1 MPTYIQK
8 STTSDLTPSLPNTAS
23 FINEMS
29 TGTGTDTFVTVS
41 GMTGVTESAMFI
53 TPSSVPNNDAWEDG
67 GTYTVEIEVDTTS
80 SDITVDARIV
90 KLSSTG
96 TIIEGGSFTGSPLTL
111 SGSGSL
117 SPIAPTW
124 SGSEACGNR
133 LAIEL
138 TIVYSPA
145 HGSATADIGLG
156 TVANEVIT
164 ANLTEDSAGCTAS
177 AVAIPLIINSSAMI

>member
-8 STTSDLTPSLPNTAS
+8 TDASDLTPTWANTS
-23 FINEMS
+23 VFDNEMS
-29 TGTGTDTFVTVS
+29 TGTGTDTFIAISEMPGTF
-41 GMTGVTESAMFI
+41 SASFI
-53 TPSSVPNNDAWEDG
+53 TPTGVPNNDSWEDG

-80 SDITVDARIV
+80 SDITMDARVV

-117 SPIAPTW
+117 SPVAPTW

-133 LAIEL
+133 LAIEFE
-138 TIVYSPA
+138 IIFSPA
-145 HGSATADIGLG
+145 HGSASADIGVG

-164 ANLTEDSAGCTAS
+164 ANITEDSAGCTAAGFAHS
-177 AVAIPLIINSSAMI
+177 FGCVMG